1 MMNAEHP
8 LSARDLFDLSG
19 RVAIV
24 TGGNGG
30 IGLGIAQGMAGA
42 GASILIVGRD
52 GAKNDEA
59 VIQLNAMGAT
69 AIAISADVTLE
80 ADWDRVVRYTLD
92 HFGGI
97 DILVNN
103 AGMSVRKAP
112 EEYSLEEWR
121 TTIDTNLTSA
131 FLGTRGVYYSM
142 KQRGGGKIINVA
154 SLTSV
159 LGGGFN
165 VPYTASKGGM
175 LQLTR
180 GLAVAWAKDNIQVN
194 AVLPGWIDT
203 PLTKGSR
210 AALPGLDEKVL
221 ARTPAGRWGQPRD
234 FAGIAVFLAS
244 CASDFVNGAGIVVD
258 GGYSIQL

>member
-1 MMNAEHP
+1 MNTEHTF
-8 LSARDLFDLSG
+8 SAKDLFDLSG

-30 IGLGIAQGMAGA
+30 IGLGIAQGLAGA
-42 GASILIVGRD
+42 GASLLVVGRD
-52 GAKNDEA
+52 GAKNEEA
-59 VIQLNAMGAT
+59 VAQLQAMGASAT
-69 AIAISADVTLE
+69 ALGADVTQE
-80 ADWDRVVRYTLD
+80 ADWERIIRYTLD
-92 HFGGI
+92 HFGGV

-103 AGMSVRKAP
+103 AGMSMRKPA
-112 EEYSLEEWR
+112 EEYTLADWH
-121 TTIDTNLTSA
+121 TTMDTNLTSA
-131 FLGTRGVYYSM
+131 FLGTRGVYRSM

-154 SLTSV
+154 SLTSF

-210 AALPGLDEKVL
+210 AALPGLDDKVV

-244 CASDFVNGAGIVVD
+244 GASDFVNGAGIVVD